1 MEEELN
7 GRQHSTS
14 FESLDTLIHKWKTGE
29 LKEVLDD
36 WRWIFTYTLRYKWIV
51 AYCLVLG
58 VVSTTLGLIGSIAS
72 KYLIDIVTGYQTD
85 KLWILITVFVGSS
98 LFGLTV
104 GSVLSRVNAKLGIYI
119 NNDIQADIF
128 DKIIDADWLALNK
141 YSHGDVLNRFN
152 GDISAV
158 SSNAI
163 GWIPSIIIAMYQFV
177 ATFCVIWY
185 YDHIMA
191 LLAFVSAP
199 FLLLASRTV
208 IKKQREYGKRV
219 RQMSSEM
226 MTFEVETFYN
236 FDTIKSFGVSS
247 LYGRKLRDWQQKFK
261 KVSLDYNWFT
271 IKTNIYLSVVGMLV
285 GFLVFGYCLFRLWTH
300 AITFG
305 TMTLFMRQREALSGA
320 FNRLIGIIP
329 SFLNSSISAHRI
341 RELVELPREVHVE
354 RSNRLDAYAAEGLTI
369 EMQDADFAYREGN
382 NVIRQSQLVAR
393 AGEIVA
399 LVGASGEGKTTLI
412 RLILGLVYPQSGTV
426 KLRSIDG
433 TEVEMNAET
442 RHLMAYVPQGNTIL
456 QGTVAENLRMG
467 KENATDAE
475 LEEALRTAC
484 AWEFVERMPDG
495 LNSKVGERGR
505 GLSEGQVQRLAI
517 ARALLRD
524 APVLLLDEA
533 TSALD
538 VTTERKVLG
547 NIIKRQP
554 NKTCIVTTHR
564 PTVLSMCQR
573 VYRVIDTHVTEL
585 SAEESARMAMDF

>member
-7 GRQHSTS
+7 NRQRSTS
-14 FESLDTLIHKWKTGE
+14 FESIDTLIHKWKTGE
-29 LKEVLDD
+29 LKEVFDD

-58 VVSTTLGLIGSIAS
+58 VVSTTLGLVGSIAS

-85 KLWILITVFVGSS
+85 KLWILISVFVGSS

-141 YSHGDVLNRFN
+141 FSHGDVLNRFN

-163 GWIPSIIIAMYQFV
+163 GWIPSIIIAMYQFG

-208 IKKQREYGKRV
+208 IKKQREYGKKV

-236 FDTIKSFGVSS
+236 FDTIKSFGVAS

-261 KVSLDYNWFT
+261 QVSLDYNWFT

-285 GFLVFGYCLFRLWTH
+285 GFLVFGYCLLRLWTH

-305 TMTLFMRQREALSGA
+305 TMTLFMLQREALSGA

-369 EMQDADFAYREGN
+369 EMDGADFAYREGHD
-382 NVIRQSQLVAR
+382 VIRQSHLVAR

-412 RLILGLVYPQSGTV
+412 RLILGLVYPQSGSV
-426 KLRSIDG
+426 KLRSLDG

-467 KENATDAE
+467 KEDATDAE
-475 LEEALRTAC
+475 VEEALRTAC

-495 LNSKVGERGR
+495 INSKVGERGR

-524 APVLLLDEA
+524 APVMLLDEA

-538 VTTERKVLG
+538 VTTERKVLS
-547 NIIKRQP
+547 NIVRRQP

-573 VYRVIDTHVTEL
+573 VYRVIDTRVTEL

>member
-7 GRQHSTS
+7 NRQRSTS
-14 FESLDTLIHKWKTGE
+14 FESIDTLIHKWKTGE
-29 LKEVLDD
+29 LKEVFDD

-58 VVSTTLGLIGSIAS
+58 VVSTTLGLVGSIAS

-85 KLWILITVFVGSS
+85 KLWILISVFVGSS

-141 YSHGDVLNRFN
+141 FSHGDVLNRFN

-163 GWIPSIIIAMYQFV
+163 GWIPSIIIAMYQFG

-208 IKKQREYGKRV
+208 IKKQREYGKKV

-236 FDTIKSFGVSS
+236 FDTIKSFGVAS

-261 KVSLDYNWFT
+261 QVSLDYNWFT

-369 EMQDADFAYREGN
+369 EMDGADFAYREGHD
-382 NVIRQSQLVAR
+382 VIRQSHLVAR

-412 RLILGLVYPQSGTV
+412 RLILGLVYPQSGSV
-426 KLRSIDG
+426 KLRSLDG

-467 KENATDAE
+467 KEDATDAE
-475 LEEALRTAC
+475 VEEALRTAC

-495 LNSKVGERGR
+495 INSKVGERGR

-524 APVLLLDEA
+524 APVMLLDEA

-538 VTTERKVLG
+538 VTTERKVLS
-547 NIIKRQP
+547 NIVRRQP

-573 VYRVIDTHVTEL
+573 VYRVIDTRVTEL

>member
-7 GRQHSTS
+7 SRQRSTS
-14 FESLDTLIHKWKTGE
+14 FESIDTLIHKWKTGE

-58 VVSTTLGLIGSIAS
+58 VVSTTLGLVGSIAS

-85 KLWILITVFVGSS
+85 KLWILIAVFVGSS

-185 YDHIMA
+185 YDHVMA

-208 IKKQREYGKRV
+208 IKKQREYGKKV

-236 FDTIKSFGVSS
+236 FDTIKSFGVAS

-320 FNRLIGIIP
+320 FNRLIGIVP

-354 RSNRLDAYAAEGLTI
+354 RSHKLDGYAREGLTI
-369 EMQDADFAYREGN
+369 EMEGVDFAYREGHD
-382 NVIRQSQLVAR
+382 VIRQSQMVAR

-412 RLILGLVYPQSGTV
+412 RLILGLVYPQSGSV
-426 KLRSIDG
+426 KLCSLDG

-442 RHLMAYVPQGNTIL
+442 RHLM
-456 QGTVAENLRMG
+456 
-467 KENATDAE
+467 
-475 LEEALRTAC
+475 
-484 AWEFVERMPDG
+484 
-495 LNSKVGERGR
+495 S
-505 GLSEGQVQRLAI
+505 
-517 ARALLRD
+517 
-524 APVLLLDEA
+524 
-533 TSALD
+533 
-538 VTTERKVLG
+538 
-547 NIIKRQP
+547 
-554 NKTCIVTTHR
+554 
-564 PTVLSMCQR
+564 
-573 VYRVIDTHVTEL
+573 
-585 SAEESARMAMDF
+585 